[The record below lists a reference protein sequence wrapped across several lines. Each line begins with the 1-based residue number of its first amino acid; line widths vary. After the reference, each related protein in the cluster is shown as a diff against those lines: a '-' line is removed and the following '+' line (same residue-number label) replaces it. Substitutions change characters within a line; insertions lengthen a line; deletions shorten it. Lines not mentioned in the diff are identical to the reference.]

1 MILNKI
7 ETNLKEFLEQKE
19 KSILFVHSKRAV
31 EKIASLKNA
40 PKFGAFL
47 L

>member
-19 KSILFVHSKRAV
+19 KSILFIYSKRAV
-31 EKIASLKNA
+31 EEIADLILKA
-40 PKFGAFL
+40 KKFNGN
-47 L
+47 